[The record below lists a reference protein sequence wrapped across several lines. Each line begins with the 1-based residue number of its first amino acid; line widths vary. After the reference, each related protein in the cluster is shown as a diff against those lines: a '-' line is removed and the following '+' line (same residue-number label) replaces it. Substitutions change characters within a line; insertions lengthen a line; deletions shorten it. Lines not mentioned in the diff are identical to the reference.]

1 MEQGSRVS
9 NATTKGGR
17 KMRELR
23 CADSRDRSTR
33 RLAALGLAIILAP
46 FLNGCKEDDR

>member
-1 MEQGSRVS
+1 MEQGSSVS

-23 CADSRDRSTR
+23 CADSRDRSKR
-33 RLAALGLAIILAP
+33 AALGLAIILAP